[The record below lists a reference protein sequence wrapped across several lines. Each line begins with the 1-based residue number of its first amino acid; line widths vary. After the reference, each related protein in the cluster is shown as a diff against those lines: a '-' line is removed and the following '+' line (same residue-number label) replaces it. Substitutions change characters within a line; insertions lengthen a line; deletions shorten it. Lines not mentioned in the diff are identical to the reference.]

1 VELSIAVEL
10 RPGVELWIAV
20 ELIITVE
27 LTRAVELSTFEELK
41 IAVELWISVELAI
54 TVELSIAVELSMFEE
69 LEAAGVDEGFEE
81 EAAGVVDGGMEGAAD
96 ELEDATAELCGDED
110 GIEMTV
116 DEDAFVDDSETTVVE
131 EIALLVGEL
140 DGAATVDDAPENAT
154 VELAGG
160 VTIDEDDDMASV
172 YAELDAACEV
182 DAGGVYA
189 EELEVALAI
198 VLEPK
203 VVVWHLYSV
212 TVDIWIDV
220 TVFVMV

>member
-1 VELSIAVEL
+1 VELSIGVEL

-27 LTRAVELSTFEELK
+27 LTRPVELSTFEELK
-41 IAVELWISVELAI
+41 IAVELTI
-54 TVELSIAVELSMFEE
+54 TVELSIAVELSTFEE
-69 LEAAGVDEGFEE
+69 LEAAGVNEGAGFEE

-96 ELEDATAELCGDED
+96 ELEDAAAELCGDEN

-140 DGAATVDDAPENAT
+140 DGAATVDDAPEDAT

-160 VTIDEDDDMASV
+160 VNIDEDDDMAGV
-172 YAELDAACEV
+172 YAELDAAFEV

-189 EELEVALAI
+189 EELEVAVAI

>member
-1 VELSIAVEL
+1 MAVEL
-10 RPGVELWIAV
+10 RAGVELGMAVELTMPV

-41 IAVELWISVELAI
+41 IAVELWISVELTI
-54 TVELSIAVELSMFEE
+54 TVELSIAVELSTFEE
-69 LEAAGVDEGFEE
+69 LEAADVDAGAGFEE
-81 EAAGVVDGGMEGAAD
+81 EAAGVVD
-96 ELEDATAELCGDED
+96 GDED

-140 DGAATVDDAPENAT
+140 DGAATVDDTPEDAT

-160 VTIDEDDDMASV
+160 VNIDEDDDRAGV

-189 EELEVALAI
+189 EELEVALTI

-203 VVVWHLYSV
+203 VVVWQLYSV
-212 TVDIWIDV
+212 IVDIWIDV